1 MKIKS
6 DFVDVYDLQHSMDHD
21 YTWVRVQR
29 TMTLQKGFPEAVR
42 TARALIFYIGS
53 IYVIDGYGNLSGEL
67 NPADDPGFFRGLT
80 APLALALPLGREQT
94 QVIINPSVRQITG
107 IAQIDG
113 NPYRIHQ
120 EIEAYLKVRGR
131 LLDGNS
137 E

>member
-21 YTWVRVQR
+21 YTWVRNQTTVDVDN
-29 TMTLQKGFPEAVR
+29 GFPAEVSN
-42 TARALIFYIGS
+42 ARALIYYIGKS
-53 IYVIDGYGNLSGEL
+53 YVVDEAGQVQELLGET
-67 NPADDPGFFRGLT
+67 PSFFRGILE
-80 APLALALPLGREQT
+80 PIALAIPMGASAT
-94 QVIINPSVRQITG
+94 KVILNPSVRQVTG

-120 EIEAYLKVRGR
+120 EIEAYLKVRGV